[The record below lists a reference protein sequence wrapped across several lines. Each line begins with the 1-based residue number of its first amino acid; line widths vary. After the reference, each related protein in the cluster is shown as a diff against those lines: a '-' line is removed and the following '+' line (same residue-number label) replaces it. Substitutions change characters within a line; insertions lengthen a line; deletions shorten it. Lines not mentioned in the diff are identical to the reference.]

1 MAEGQIIEAWVV
13 QTGLSKLDERFRFV
27 DAFPLCEV
35 MQVMSFLGSKRLIS
49 SAFVCALFLSVSLVA
64 GAQSQ
69 ISQTQISILGFTPHD
84 AAHEAQIESKFKS
97 IPSPDE
103 ERRQHRIFTSE
114 PHVAGSPR
122 NNELA
127 RYVADQW
134 RTEGFE
140 VVIRRY
146 DVYGSNPKFT
156 SLEMVAPVHY
166 RAGLRE
172 LPVRGD
178 PDSKDKAIS
187 SAWSGMSASGEVTAP
202 LVYAHSGNP
211 EDYDYLRKQGIDVK
225 GKVVLVRYSNPYS
238 YRGFKA
244 LTAQRE
250 GAAAILIYSDPAEDG
265 YKMGKVVPEGP
276 WGPEYHIQ
284 RGAITYDFMVPGD
297 PLTPGWASIEGAKRI
312 PASDAVSIPKIMAL
326 PLSWHD
332 AKPLLSNMD
341 GPVAPADWQ
350 GGLPIK
356 YHLGG
361 NRVRVHVKIEM
372 DNSTQPYYVVEGRM
386 RGAELPDE
394 WVVLGNHR
402 DAWVFGG
409 VDPSSGTA
417 SMMELTRALGQ
428 MAKAGVRPKRT
439 IIVCSWDGEEM
450 GLTGS
455 TEWGEQF
462 ADELR
467 KKAVAYI
474 NVDSSTSGPVFHGQ
488 AVASLAPML
497 VETTR
502 SLNDPS
508 GKSLREAWGESS
520 AVERLHAKDL
530 RQVNDANLADT
541 RIGSGSDHTVFLNF
555 VGMPVLGLQFDGPY
569 GVYHSAY
576 DDFFWM
582 NHFGDPGY
590 RYHTLMTQL
599 WGVLALRLA
608 NADLLPFDF
617 TSYAS
622 NIREFVNELQKGKD
636 MSQLNLQPMMLAIDE
651 FEAAGKQLNESASRA
666 LTSGGIDPKLAD
678 TINHGAMQVER
689 NWLNPDGIPGR
700 PWFKHILYG
709 ARYTYA
715 HLELPGLTEAVEKQ
729 DWPTAKQQADILLR
743 ALQKNTQLVHE
754 LNSELNIPAG
764 K

>member
-1 MAEGQIIEAWVV
+1 
-13 QTGLSKLDERFRFV
+13 
-27 DAFPLCEV
+27 
-35 MQVMSFLGSKRLIS
+35 MSFRRLMLC
-49 SAFVCALFLSVSLVA
+49 SASAILFLPLALCSSLF
-64 GAQSQ
+64 AQA
-69 ISQTQISILGFTPHD
+69 QTSILGFTPSS
-84 AAHEAQIESKFKS
+84 AAHEADIETKFKA

-103 ERRQHRIFTSE
+103 ERRQHHIFTAE

-127 RYVADQW
+127 RYIADEW
-134 RTEGFE
+134 RQEGLE
-140 VVIRRY
+140 DVVIRRY

-166 RAGLRE
+166 RAVLRE
-172 LPVRGD
+172 MPVPGD
-178 PDSKDKAIS
+178 PDLKNKSIS

-211 EDYDYLRKQGIDVK
+211 EDYELLHKQGIDVK

-244 LTAQRE
+244 LTAERE

-265 YKMGKVVPEGP
+265 FKKGKVVPNGP

-297 PLTPGWASIEGAKRI
+297 PLTPGWASVPGAKRI
-312 PASDAVSIPKIMAL
+312 PIEQAVSIPKIMAL

-332 AKPLLSNMD
+332 AKPLLANMD
-341 GPVAPADWQ
+341 GPVAPDDWQ
-350 GGLPIK
+350 GGLPLK

-361 NRVRVHVKIEM
+361 KRVRVHVKIEM
-372 DNSTQPYYVVEGRM
+372 DNSTQPYYVVEGRI
-386 RGAELPDE
+386 RGTQLPDE
-394 WVVLGNHR
+394 WIVLGNHR

-417 SMMELTRALGQ
+417 SMMELTRALGKL
-428 MAKAGVRPKRT
+428 AKAGTRPRRT
-439 IIVCSWDGEEM
+439 IVVCSWDGEEV

-467 KKAVAYI
+467 QKAVAYL
-474 NVDSSTSGPVFHGQ
+474 NVDEATSGPNFHGQ
-488 AVASLAPML
+488 AVASLSPML
-497 VETTR
+497 LETTHT
-502 SLNDPS
+502 LHDPS
-508 GKSLREAWGESS
+508 GKSLYEAWKESS
-520 AVERLHAKDL
+520 IRERIEAKQTEEVTDS
-530 RQVNDANLADT
+530 NLADT

-555 VGMPVLGLQFDGPY
+555 VGMPVLGLGFEGPY

-617 TSYAS
+617 ASYAA
-622 NIREFVNELQKGKD
+622 NIRQFVNELAKNNNMLGQ
-636 MSQLNLQPMMLAIDE
+636 QPSLDLKPILDAIDD
-651 FEAAGKQLNESASRA
+651 FEAAGKRLNDSAA
-666 LTSGGIDPKLAD
+666 HTLASGAIDSKLAA
-678 TINHGAMQVER
+678 TINRGTMQVER

-729 DWPTAKQQADILLR
+729 DWATAKQQAEILR
-743 ALQKNTQLVHE
+743 QALITNTKLVND
-754 LNSELNIPAG
+754 LNSTLQ
-764 K
+764 